1 MCSARQISMHAQMG
15 NKNREM
21 DILRE
26 NQKEILGIKKLLKMK
41 CKCLDRLFN
50 RLGSNEESIFE
61 LDIYQ

>member
-1 MCSARQISMHAQMG
+1 MG

-26 NQKEILGIKKLLKMK
+26 NQAEILGIKKLLKMK
-41 CKCLDRLFN
+41 WKCLDRHFS
-50 RLGSNEESIFE
+50 RRGSNEESIFE